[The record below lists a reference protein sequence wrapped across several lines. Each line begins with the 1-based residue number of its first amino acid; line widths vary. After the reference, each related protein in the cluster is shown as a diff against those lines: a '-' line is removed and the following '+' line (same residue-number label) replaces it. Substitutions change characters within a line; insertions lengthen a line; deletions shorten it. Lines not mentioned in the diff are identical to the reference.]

1 MVRRERK
8 RHQSKNQDPVNC
20 LPDDMIRHI
29 LSKLGLRGIARVSTL
44 SRRWRQVCLSL
55 PFLNLDLQAFDI
67 YGASSKLRELNLQYP
82 VQYLRLYHS
91 DSTGN
96 NSGKPMTSKFEDE
109 RSYERFLEGW
119 KGRCLDIWRELCGE
133 GDEVGKEFVLE
144 VLEICCEMVIGK
156 WDEFEETS
164 LKTKPWRP
172 PNLKFFSEL
181 KEIEIEIGREHAM
194 DDFKIIND
202 VQIRAT
208 ALKEMTIV
216 RALRSGFVSGTDKAY
231 KVWRRTS
238 RSSSYV
244 FVRD

>member
-1 MVRRERK
+1 
-8 RHQSKNQDPVNC
+8 
-20 LPDDMIRHI
+20 
-29 LSKLGLRGIARVSTL
+29 
-44 SRRWRQVCLSL
+44 
-55 PFLNLDLQAFDI
+55 
-67 YGASSKLRELNLQYP
+67 
-82 VQYLRLYHS
+82 
-91 DSTGN
+91 
-96 NSGKPMTSKFEDE
+96 MTSKFEDE

-144 VLEICCEMVIGK
+144 VLEICCEMVLGK

-208 ALKEMTIV
+208 ALKELTIV